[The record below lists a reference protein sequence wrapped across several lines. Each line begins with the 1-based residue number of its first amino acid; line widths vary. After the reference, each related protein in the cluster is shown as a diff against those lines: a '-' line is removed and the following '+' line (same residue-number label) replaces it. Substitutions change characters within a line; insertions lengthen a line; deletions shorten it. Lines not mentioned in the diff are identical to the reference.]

1 MKIFV
6 FSTRSYDKPA
16 LLAVAGRHELSF
28 TEKRLSK
35 ETAHFAADFPAVA
48 IFTSDDASRPV
59 LDILQSL
66 GVRFLL
72 LRSAGYDHV
81 DLPGA
86 ASLGFRVANVPAYSP
101 NSVAEHAVALLMAM
115 NRKLIQGQL
124 QMQLQDFR
132 IDSLQG
138 FAVHGK
144 IVGVI
149 GTGKIGMAFA
159 RIMLGFG
166 AKVIACDP
174 QLNPEAIAA
183 GIRYEPLEE
192 VLGQSDI
199 VSLHCPLNQATR
211 HLISHTQFAKMK
223 PGAVLINTSRGAVVD
238 TNALITA
245 LDSGRLGGACLDV
258 YEFEKGLF
266 FEDHSNAIIHDVNFA
281 RLRSFTNVLI
291 TAHQAFLTT
300 DAIREI
306 AGTTI
311 ENLNCWQNGSPCE
324 NELTIKP
331 KTDAHLNVTQQ
342 GNYSFDIDEK
352 R

>member
-1 MKIFV
+1 MYVLLLCNLETQIVMKVFV
-6 FSTRSYDKPA
+6 FSTRAYDKRA
-16 LLAVAGRHELSF
+16 LLAAAGRHELSF

-48 IFTSDDASRPV
+48 IFTSDEASGPV
-59 LDILQSL
+59 LEILHSL

-81 DLPGA
+81 DLKRA
-86 ASLGFRVANVPAYSP
+86 ASLGMRVANVPAYSP
-101 NSVAEHAVALLMAM
+101 NSVAEHAVALLMAV
-115 NRKLIQGQL
+115 NRKLIQGQQL
-124 QMQLQDFR
+124 MQLQDFR
-132 IDSLQG
+132 IDPLQG

-144 IVGVI
+144 TVGVI

-166 AKVIACDP
+166 AEVIAFDP
-174 QLNPEAIAA
+174 QLNQDAISA
-183 GIRYEPLEE
+183 GVRYQPLEE
-192 VLGQSDI
+192 VLRQSDI
-199 VSLHCPLNQATR
+199 ISLHCPLNEATR
-211 HLISHTQFAKMK
+211 HLISDSQFASMK

-266 FEDHSNAIIHDVNFA
+266 FENHSNAIIHDVNFA
-281 RLRSFTNVLI
+281 RLRSFKNVLI
-291 TAHQAFLTT
+291 TPHQAFLTT

-306 AGTTI
+306 AKTTV
-311 ENLNCWQNGSPCE
+311 ENLNCWQNGSPCL
-324 NELTIKP
+324 NELTIKRTL
-331 KTDAHLNVTQQ
+331 KA
-342 GNYSFDIDEK
+342 I
-352 R
+352 